1 MATLCFQTMGLGSAH
16 PKNTSRSRFS
26 LRALSVALIASM
38 IPFSYSIAATDNV
51 EMAGGNSRAGN
62 MDSTGASVAI
72 GHNSKVFMGTGNQE
86 ALLTWGQTVC
96 NRSFFGI
103 CLSYGPSEEGKTNLP
118 EGIVIGT
125 NAFARTGS
133 VSIGARTLPNGKTI
147 GDLTDPLT
155 MPIMGIA
162 DTTVGANSFVN
173 AAFATTLGSYNVQSS
188 PYTANGGTDLI
199 NNGSRNAFATMIGT
213 FNSNESY
220 DAAFSSTSG
229 VGNFIGGVANKVSNS
244 NGTLVI
250 GGGNKISN
258 SNASLVS
265 FSDFVLGLPDTP
277 KALQER
283 FIEGLQ
289 ENAGGSVLVLGSGNT
304 VDYALFSQALGVQNS
319 ITGTQDEVSRY
330 NAISG
335 TKNVLTNASHTYVA
349 GNNNQVTTTNGAILL
364 GDNRVLSSADRSIV
378 LGFSTGTLSESSDTR
393 TATNVADAVVLGTD
407 SQVQAAG
414 GVAIGSNTRVA
425 PVAQTGDLAG
435 IALGDK
441 SVATILA
448 GVAGYDPAT
457 SAASTNTGYVWTST
471 AAALSLGDV
480 TSETKVTRQ
489 ITGVAAGTADTD
501 AVNVAQLKAAISHL
515 TPSSSDPNASQNAP
529 ATTISANGGSETN
542 VNGTEPKNLTVVE
555 STNSHQGKH
564 YDIRLAN
571 KIQLGSNTANNQV
584 TIDGDLSQVTIGSG
598 ANAIHFDGNTGE
610 VGLGK
615 VQVNGST
622 GTVGGL
628 TNTTWDGTNYT
639 SGQAA
644 TEDQL
649 YQATRAQDDR
659 YRQLAR
665 DIRELDSDI
674 RDAGAASAA
683 VAGLK
688 PIQYDPLQPTQFM
701 AAVGGY
707 RGSYALSLGLAHY
720 TSERFMLHAGVAVNQ
735 HPMFNVGFTFKFGGK
750 SFKMN
755 DQEYRAAA
763 DRYKAGPITAS
774 YVMQKE
780 LADDQ
785 EAKTQGLL
793 TKVQSL
799 ETQNAELVSKNAAL
813 ENKVTE
819 LAKAMDELKALIK
832 ASRR

>member
-1 MATLCFQTMGLGSAH
+1 MATLRSHRMGLAVVH
-16 PKNTSRSRFS
+16 PQKTSRSCFA
-26 LRALSVALIASM
+26 LRTL
-38 IPFSYSIAATDNV
+38 SIALMACVIPLTSVEAASDNV
-51 EMAGGNSRAGN
+51 ELAGGNSRAGN

-72 GHNSKVFMGTGNQE
+72 GHNAKIFMGTGNQE

-96 NRSFFGI
+96 NNSFFGI
-103 CLSYGPSEEGKTNLP
+103 CFSYGPSAEGKTTLP
-118 EGIVIGT
+118 EGIAVGT

-173 AAFATTLGSYNVQSS
+173 GAFATTLGSYNVQSS

-220 DAAFSSTSG
+220 DAAYSSTSG

-244 NGTLVI
+244 NGSLVI
-250 GGGNKISN
+250 GGGNQISN

-265 FSDFVLGLPDTP
+265 FSEFVLGLPQTP
-277 KALQER
+277 KALQDR

-289 ENAGGSVLVLGSGNT
+289 ENAGGSILVLGSGNT
-304 VDYALFSQALGVQNS
+304 VNYARYSQVFGIQNTINGTEDDNSQYNALS
-319 ITGTQDEVSRY
+319 GTQ
-330 NAISG
+330 
-335 TKNVLTNASHTYVA
+335 NVLTNSSHIFLA
-349 GNNNQVTTTNGAILL
+349 GNTNEVSETQQGILI
-364 GDNRVLSSADRSIV
+364 GDNRVFSNANGSVAI
-378 LGFSTGTLSESSDTR
+378 GFSTGKKTASTDTR
-393 TATNVADAVVLGTD
+393 TRTTVANAVMIGTD
-407 SQVQAAG
+407 SQVEAAG

-425 PVAQTGDLAG
+425 PVAQEGDLAG

-457 SAASTNTGYVWTST
+457 SAASTDTGYVWTST
-471 AAALSLGDV
+471 AGALSLGDV

-515 TPSSSDPNASQNAP
+515 TPAPADPNAPEYAP
-529 ATTISANGGSETN
+529 ATTISANSGSETN
-542 VNGTEPKNLTVVE
+542 LNGNDPKNLTVVE
-555 STNSHQGKH
+555 STNSQQGKH

-571 KIQLGSNTANNQV
+571 KLQLGSNTANNQV

-615 VQVNGST
+615 VQVNGSA

-683 VAGLK
+683 LAGLK

-701 AAVGGY
+701 AAMGGY

-763 DRYKAGPITAS
+763 DRYQAGPITAS

-785 EAKTQGLL
+785 EAKTRGLL
-793 TKVQSL
+793 TKVVALEEQNSSL
-799 ETQNAELVSKNAAL
+799 EARLSE
-813 ENKVTE
+813 VTKE
-819 LAKAMDELKALIK
+819 LAELKAMIK
-832 ASRR
+832 QMH

>member
-1 MATLCFQTMGLGSAH
+1 MATLRSHTMGLAVVH
-16 PKNTSRSRFS
+16 PKKTSRSCFA
-26 LRALSVALIASM
+26 LRTL
-38 IPFSYSIAATDNV
+38 SIALMACVIPLTSVQAANDNV
-51 EMAGGNSRAGN
+51 ELAGGNSRAGN

-72 GHNSKVFMGTGNQE
+72 GHNAKIFMGTGNQE

-96 NRSFFGI
+96 NRSLFGI
-103 CLSYGPSEEGKTNLP
+103 CFSYGPSAEGKTTLP
-118 EGIVIGT
+118 EGIAVGT

-147 GDLTDPLT
+147 GDLTDPQT
-155 MPIMGIA
+155 MPVMGIA

-173 AAFATTLGSYNVQSS
+173 GAFATTLGSYNVQSS

-244 NGTLVI
+244 NGSLVI
-250 GGGNKISN
+250 GGGNQISN

-265 FSDFVLGLPDTP
+265 FSEFVLGLPQTP
-277 KALQER
+277 KALQDR

-289 ENAGGSVLVLGSGNT
+289 ENAGGSILVLGSGNT
-304 VDYALFSQALGVQNS
+304 VNYARYSQVFGIQNTINGTDGDNS
-319 ITGTQDEVSRY
+319 QYNAVSGTQ
-330 NAISG
+330 
-335 TKNVLTNASHTYVA
+335 NVLTNSSHVFLS
-349 GNNNQVTTTNGAILL
+349 GNTNEVSDTQQGILI
-364 GDNRVLSSADRSIV
+364 GDNRVFSNANGSVAI
-378 LGFSTGTLSESSDTR
+378 GFSTGKKTASTDTR
-393 TATNVADAVVLGTD
+393 TRTTVANAVMIGTD
-407 SQVQAAG
+407 SQVEAAG
-414 GVAIGSNTRVA
+414 GVAIGPNTRVA
-425 PVAQTGDLAG
+425 PVAQEGDLAG

-457 SAASTNTGYVWTST
+457 SAASTDTGYVWTST
-471 AAALSLGDV
+471 AGALSLGDV
-480 TSETKVTRQ
+480 ASETKVTRQ

-501 AVNVAQLKAAISHL
+501 AVNVAQLKAAISKL
-515 TPSSSDPNASQNAP
+515 TPSEEAERVVATP
-529 ATTISANGGSETN
+529 ATTFSANEGSETN
-542 VNGTEPKNLTVVE
+542 INGTDPKNLTVVE
-555 STNSHQGKH
+555 STNAAGGKH
-564 YDIRLAN
+564 YDVRLAN
-571 KIQLGSNTANNQV
+571 KLQLGSNTANNQV

-598 ANAIHFDGNTGE
+598 TNAIHFDGNTGE

-615 VQVNGST
+615 VQVNGSA

-683 VAGLK
+683 LAGLK

-701 AAVGGY
+701 AAMGGY

-763 DRYKAGPITAS
+763 DRYQAGPITAS

-785 EAKTQGLL
+785 EAKTRGLL
-793 TKVQSL
+793 TKVVALEEQNSSL
-799 ETQNAELVSKNAAL
+799 EARLSE
-813 ENKVTE
+813 VTKE
-819 LAKAMDELKALIK
+819 LAELKAMIK
-832 ASRR
+832 QKH